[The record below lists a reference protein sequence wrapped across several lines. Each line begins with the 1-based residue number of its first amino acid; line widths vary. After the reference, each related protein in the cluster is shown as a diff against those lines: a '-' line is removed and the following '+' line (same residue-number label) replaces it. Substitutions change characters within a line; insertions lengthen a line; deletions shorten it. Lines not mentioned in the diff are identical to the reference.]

1 MVVRDTRFARARLL
15 KRVLTLGVKEK
26 YPDNGKSNCEFAI
39 SKGLMR
45 GIDPVLTWILT
56 MSYLNV

>member
-1 MVVRDTRFARARLL
+1 MRDTRFARARLL

-26 YPDNGKSNCEFAI
+26 KPNNGKYNCEFAL

-45 GIDPVLTWILT
+45 GTDPVLTWMLT

>member
-1 MVVRDTRFARARLL
+1 MRDTRFARARLL

-26 YPDNGKSNCEFAI
+26 WPNNGKYNCVFAL

-45 GIDPVLTWILT
+45 GTYPALTWILT
-56 MSYLNV
+56 MSYLIV

>member
-1 MVVRDTRFARARLL
+1 MVRDTRFARARTL
-15 KRVLTLGVKEK
+15 KSVLTLGVNEK
-26 YPDNGKSNCEFAI
+26 SPNYEKFNFEYGV

-45 GIDPVLTWILT
+45 GADSVLTWMLT